1 MQLADEFRAIDLG
14 DRRLNR
20 RAVLLAEQLG
30 QRPSVS
36 IPNACTSWTETAAAY
51 RASCAT
57 SRPAGIQCLPP
68 LAGQPDAHGPAQ
80 SGAVHSRQ
88 GRSSCPI
95 RAMCALATASRTC
108 WS

>member
-36 IPNACTSWTETAAAY
+36 IPNACTSWAETAT
-51 RASCAT
+51 ASCAT
-57 SRPAGIQCLPP
+57 SRPVGIKCLPP
-68 LAGQPDAHGPAQ
+68 LAGQPNAHGPTQ
-80 SGAVHSRQ
+80 DGAVHSRQ
-88 GRSSCPI
+88 VRSSCPI
-95 RAMCALATASRTC
+95 RDKCALASASRTC